1 MMKKG
6 LIYIV
11 KKGET
16 LQSLAQEFGI
26 SVDELRRFHNNWC
39 EDIRD
44 QIGYDIWEGKKLT
57 VEKEKL
63 PKEELQQRENEK
75 REEEKLQK
83 QEEKEKQE
91 EAKRTE
97 QDNKYYGVDGAKCL
111 CDKGITPA
119 T

>member
-1 MMKKG
+1 MGKG
-6 LIYIV
+6 IIYKV

-16 LQSLAQEFGI
+16 LESLAEDFGI

-63 PKEELQQRENEK
+63 SKEEVQDLFQRGKINLDELERHPAFDPLQHST
-75 REEEKLQK
+75 
-83 QEEKEKQE
+83 
-91 EAKRTE
+91 TE
-97 QDNKYYGVDGAKCL
+97 
-111 CDKGITPA
+111 
-119 T
+119 

>member
-83 QEEKEKQE
+83 HSDRNEYS
-91 EAKRTE
+91 E
-97 QDNKYYGVDGAKCL
+97 QFCSKLYRSC
-111 CDKGITPA
+111 
-119 T
+119 